1 MMSRLLYL
9 MGASGAGKDSLLD
22 ALRHAL
28 PAGLIVAH
36 RYITR
41 PANAGAEN
49 HIALHDDEFIQRI
62 EQGLFAL
69 DWQAHGWR
77 YGVGVEVDHWMA
89 QGCNV
94 VVNGSRAHLDKAM
107 QRYGQ
112 RLLPVCLQVSENVLE
127 QRLRQRGREE
137 AEQIRHRL
145 LRAAQYASG
154 LPAHCQRLDNDGP
167 LHETLAAFLRLLE
180 QPVSAKIYDITS
192 QKVSYE

>member
-1 MMSRLLYL
+1 MGRLVYL
-9 MGASGAGKDSLLD
+9 MGASGSGKDSLLD

-28 PAGLIVAH
+28 PAGLVVAH

-49 HIALHDDEFIQRI
+49 HIALRDDEFNQRL

-69 DWQAHGWR
+69 DWQAHSCR
-77 YGVGVEVDHWMA
+77 YSVGIEIDHWMA

-94 VVNGSRAHLDKAM
+94 VVNGSRAHLDQAM

-112 RLLPVCLQVSENVLE
+112 RLLPVCLQVSESVLE
-127 QRLRQRGREE
+127 QRLRQRGREDR
-137 AEQIRHRL
+137 EQIRHRL

-167 LHETLAAFLRLLE
+167 LHETLAAFLHLLN
-180 QPVSAKIYDITS
+180 QPVSAKNYDITS

>member
-1 MMSRLLYL
+1 MGRLVYL

-28 PAGLIVAH
+28 PSGLVVAH

-41 PANAGAEN
+41 PADAGAEN
-49 HIALHDDEFIQRI
+49 HIALRDDEFNQRL

-69 DWQAHGWR
+69 DWQAHGCR
-77 YGVGVEVDHWMA
+77 YGIGIEIDHWMA

-94 VVNGSRAHLDKAM
+94 VVNGSRAHLDLAM

-112 RLLPVCLQVSENVLE
+112 RLLPVCLQVSESVLE
-127 QRLRQRGREE
+127 HRLQQRGREDG
-137 AEQIRHRL
+137 EQIRHRL
-145 LRAAQYASG
+145 RRAAQYASG
-154 LPAHCQRLDNDGP
+154 LPAHCQRLDNDGH
-167 LHETLAAFLRLLE
+167 LHDTLAAFLRLLE

>member
-1 MMSRLLYL
+1 MSRLLYL

-49 HIALHDDEFIQRI
+49 HIALRDEEFNQRL

-69 DWQAHGWR
+69 DWQAHGCR
-77 YGVGVEVDHWMA
+77 YGVGIEIDHWMA

-94 VVNGSRAHLDKAM
+94 VINGSRAHLAPTM
-107 QRYGQ
+107 QRYGK
-112 RLLPVCLQVSENVLE
+112 RLLPVCLQVSESVLE
-127 QRLRQRGREE
+127 KRLRQRGREDS
-137 AEQIRHRL
+137 EQIRHRL

-167 LHETLAAFLRLLE
+167 LHETLAAFLHLLE
-180 QPVSAKIYDITS
+180 LPVPAKIDDMTS

>member
-1 MMSRLLYL
+1 MTVLVYL
-9 MGASGAGKDSLLD
+9 MGASGSGKDSLLD

-28 PAGLIVAH
+28 PPGVIVAH

-41 PANAGAEN
+41 PADAGAEN
-49 HIALHDDEFIQRI
+49 HIALRDDEYQQRR

-69 DWQAHGWR
+69 AWQAHGCC
-77 YGVGVEVDHWMA
+77 YGVGIEIDHWMA

-94 VVNGSRAHLDKAM
+94 VVNGSRAHLSQAA

-112 RLLPVCLQVSENVLE
+112 RLLPVCLQVSEDVLA
-127 QRLRQRGREE
+127 QRLQQRGREN

-145 LRAAQYASG
+145 LRAAQYACG
-154 LPAHCQRLDNDGP
+154 LPTHCQRLDNDGH
-167 LHETLAAFLRLLE
+167 LHDTLAVFLRLLG
-180 QPVSAKIYDITS
+180 QPAQANIDNITS